1 MEHRQP
7 ANRLFIRAGS
17 TPERSLNWFTE
28 LAENDEDIH
37 LLPDAEHLS
46 ELAAQ
51 PSAQNVSLLIPASEV
66 IFRQVTVPQRAGKNT
81 RQMIAWQT
89 EESITTDVDTLHWV
103 ELYRQEQTL
112 YAAGIE
118 ADFLRNWIHR
128 FRDAGLTVRHVYID
142 ALLLPLPEEGW
153 SAARL
158 DHQWLLRQSEYSGC
172 LVEQVLLDALLAI
185 AMPEVVHY
193 YGHDQE
199 IPPAWVHPEA
209 PSHPLIVMKNNCPSA
224 VNLLQGEFA
233 VREEDP
239 AWGRHLQR
247 IAAGMVIFTLVLIL
261 GSKLF
266 TWWQVSQQESAL
278 KNQMLTLHQ
287 SAFPQDKHTRNL
299 KFYFEQNM
307 KKTPTA
313 FLPALAKLTAYQ
325 GQVPQI
331 AIDKLDFQQKTNQFT
346 LQITTDNRVAIDDF
360 LKITA
365 NDFHFAVSNLT
376 TSATGVTATLTQRS
390 KS

>member
-81 RQMIAWQT
+81 RQMTAWQT
-89 EESITTDVDTLHWV
+89 EESIATDVDTLHWV

-118 ADFLRNWIHR
+118 VDFLRNWIHR

-199 IPPAWVHPEA
+199 IPPDWVHAEA
-209 PSHPLIVMKNNCPSA
+209 PSDPLIVMKNNCASA

-307 KKTPTA
+307 KKAPTA

>member
-89 EESITTDVDTLHWV
+89 EESIATDVDTLHWV

-118 ADFLRNWIHR
+118 VDFLRNWIHR

-199 IPPAWVHPEA
+199 IPPDWVHAEA
-209 PSHPLIVMKNNCPSA
+209 PSDPLIVMKNNCASA

-266 TWWQVSQQESAL
+266 TWWQVSQQESLL

-307 KKTPTA
+307 KKAPTV

>member
-89 EESITTDVDTLHWV
+89 EESIATDVDTLHWV

-118 ADFLRNWIHR
+118 VDFLRNWIHR

-172 LVEQVLLDALLAI
+172 LVEQVLLDTLLAI

-199 IPPAWVHPEA
+199 IPPDWVHAEA
-209 PSHPLIVMKNNCPSA
+209 PSDPLIVMKNNCPSA

>member
-89 EESITTDVDTLHWV
+89 EESIATDVDTLHWV

-118 ADFLRNWIHR
+118 VDFLRNWIHR

-172 LVEQVLLDALLAI
+172 LVEQVLLDTLLAI

-199 IPPAWVHPEA
+199 IPPDWVHPEA
-209 PSHPLIVMKNNCPSA
+209 PSDPLIVMKNNCPSA

-266 TWWQVSQQESAL
+266 TWWQVSQQESVL

-307 KKTPTA
+307 KKAPTA